1 MKSVKIHLLV
11 GILVSL
17 FVLVLAGCGGSGS
30 GSDGNTGGA
39 TISGKVAD
47 GYVSGADVYAY
58 SDADMTNQI
67 GAGSTD
73 SEGNFSMVLSV
84 SPVPDPLYLKSVG
97 GIDVETQMP
106 APTMLFVASGSSDT
120 FNIPPLTDCLYKY
133 SLTSHPRMN
142 QSSEGTQKPYGRSR
156 SYLNI

>member
-1 MKSVKIHLLV
+1 MKGARIHTLAVILLSV
-11 GILVSL
+11 
-17 FVLVLAGCGGSGS
+17 FVLFLAGCGGSGGS
-30 GSDGNTGGA
+30 GGSTGDA

-84 SPVPDPLYLKSVG
+84 SSVPDPVYLKSVG
-97 GIDVETQMP
+97 GTDVATGMP
-106 APTMLFVASGSSDT
+106 APTMLFVGSGSAGT
-120 FNIPPLTDCLYKY
+120 FNITPSQIACT
-133 SLTSHPRMN
+133 
-142 QSSEGTQKPYGRSR
+142 
-156 SYLNI
+156 NIA